1 MKIKRQLLSTTKML
15 TSFALVCTISACG
28 GGGGTGSTP
37 VYVAPPTTNPVAP
50 TSSYYVPVLVGT
62 YDPLVGIGTNGYISV
77 IRARDINSDGV
88 DEVVIGGRETMNFVD
103 SNHEN
108 SVMSIFGWNNNPSKL
123 SNETNTWFRSGD
135 NVIVG
140 TEPSIK
146 FGNFT
151 GRTDGQLDMF
161 VAGGTDSPGVLA
173 PSIIF
178 KNNGDNTFTRIELA
192 GSTGWA
198 HGSDVGDI
206 NGDGIDDMVAV
217 GYVDSPTTTTAMTVL
232 GGTTPTVLTSN
243 GFNSGD
249 STITSTGLKSGD
261 STTIGEFLGAGN
273 GSYVLTT
280 NSTVQPWFQRFD
292 SVSNQWVDEPISV
305 IDNNPISFDN
315 GRHSIRI
322 QALSVNNDG
331 LQDFVM
337 ISRPDAGAGG
347 WDGSTNKSYVEFFKN
362 LGNGQFEKVAMFEK
376 DQAVFYNIE
385 VKDINND
392 GVDDVFLGAT
402 GDGST
407 VLLGNANNSDIV
419 YAEAGTSMISDF
431 EDDIGDPS
439 AWEGAIG
446 SVNIAKGP
454 NGKSYLVGTSKTK
467 IGNQQL
473 NVYYSEITSTGV
485 VTLESSIA
493 SLQQMWPQLNTTDA
507 EEILSITGTNFA
519 NGTLIELQ
527 QAFAPIGQMMVAT
540 KDNGIVPLSGSISG
554 VSFGSFD
561 TLVAADMFD
570 RNYNMNI
577 TAAIGNANSFWAQR
591 NLTPVENNSAALS
604 LIDNVISVGNFKFS
618 NDLSSNTFGFAYSG
632 AQVTKN
638 FAMQFGSS
646 TLNSNPWL
654 NMSGS
659 WGKVTKVSM
668 AEISG
673 VYSKDQFT
681 ARGGIMRATT
691 KFDKGLVTDISP
703 ITAMWIDTEYAVDKR
718 LTVGAGMFPKVISGS
733 VTANLPTLYTS
744 SNNTNY
750 TSVSADVS
758 SPTVGYLRANWNEQL
773 SKKTNYNFAG
783 LMSTTGDAMVKAGWE
798 MNF

>member
-15 TSFALVCTISACG
+15 TSFALVCNISAC

-37 VYVAPPTTNPVAP
+37 VYVSPPITDPVTDPVTTP
-50 TSSYYVPVLVGT
+50 SYYVPVLVGT
-62 YDPLVGIGTNGYISV
+62 YDPLVGIGTNNYISV
-77 IRARDINSDGV
+77 VRARDINSDGV
-88 DEVVIGGRETMNFVD
+88 DEVVIGGRESMNFVD

-217 GYVDSPTTTTAMTVL
+217 GYVDSPTTTTALTVL
-232 GGTTPTVLTSN
+232 GGTTPTVLTS
-243 GFNSGD
+243 
-249 STITSTGLKSGD
+249 TGLNSGD
-261 STTIGEFLGAGN
+261 STTIGEFLGTGN
-273 GSYVLTT
+273 GTYVVTT
-280 NSTVQPWFQRFD
+280 NNQATPILQKFD
-292 SVSNQWVDEPISV
+292 AVNNQWINASISIVDP
-305 IDNNPISFDN
+305 NPVTFAN
-315 GRHSIRI
+315 GRHTIRV
-322 QALSVNNDG
+322 QALPVNSDG

-337 ISRPDAGAGG
+337 VSRPNAGANG
-347 WDGSTNKSYVEFFKN
+347 WDESTHKSYVEFYKN
-362 LGNGQFEKVAMFEK
+362 LGNGNFEKVALFEK
-376 DQAVFYNIE
+376 DGAVFYNIE

-392 GVDDVFLGAT
+392 GINDVFLGAT

-407 VLLGNANNSDIV
+407 VLLGNNSNNNIV
-419 YAEAGTSMISDF
+419 YAEAGTDLIASF
-431 EDDIGDPS
+431 ESDIGTAG
-439 AWEGAIG
+439 AWENGIG
-446 SVNIAKGP
+446 SVNIVKGP
-454 NGKSYLVGTSKTK
+454 NGKNYLVGTSKTQV
-467 IGNQQL
+467 GNQQL
-473 NVYYSEITSTGV
+473 NVYYSEITSSGV

-493 SLQQMWPQLNTTDA
+493 TLQQMWPQLSDVEA
-507 EEILSITGTNFA
+507 QQILSVTGTNFA
-519 NGTLIELQ
+519 NGTLIDLQ
-527 QAFAPIGQMMVAT
+527 RAFAPVGQMMVMT
-540 KDNGIVPLSGSISG
+540 RDNGIVPLTGSISG
-554 VSFGSFD
+554 VSFGSFN
-561 TLVAADMFD
+561 TLVAADVFS
-570 RNYNMNI
+570 RNYDMNM
-577 TAAIGNANSFWAQR
+577 TAAISTTSSFWAQR
-591 NLTPVENNSAALS
+591 SLAPVENNSAALS
-604 LIDNVISVGNFKFS
+604 LVDNVISMGNFKFG
-618 NDLSSNTFGFAYSG
+618 NDSSGKASGFAYSG

-733 VTANLPTLYTS
+733 VTANLPTSYDFIG
-744 SNNTNY
+744 NVNY
-750 TSVSADVS
+750 TSVNADVS
-758 SPTVGYLRANWNEQL
+758 SPTVGYLRANWSEQL
-773 SKKTNYNFAG
+773 SKHTNYNFAG
-783 LMSTTGDAMVKAGWE
+783 LMSTTGGAMVKAGWE
-798 MNF
+798 YNF